1 MTEDAP
7 LYLKWFQFC
16 RLLQDSFA
24 YSAIF
29 EVKGIG
35 CFITKSSSLLAIYLL
50 TKYIILFCLHYYI
63 STLKLILKL
72 CCAYRTGLTPF
83 YYANAH
89 TVDLKDGDFRLFT

>member
-50 TKYIILFCLHYYI
+50 TKYIIHYTFLLTLLYFHVEIDFETLLCL
-63 STLKLILKL
+63 
-72 CCAYRTGLTPF
+72 
-83 YYANAH
+83 
-89 TVDLKDGDFRLFT
+89 